1 MRALASFS
9 LQSAG
14 LAVRCRIP
22 ADMSSFVE
30 GGNLRRLD
38 VLVLT
43 RIVRAP
49 PARRRGFHGL
59 PVSAV
64 RLSCGRPPLTAPHDF
79 FSLSVSLYIAKM
91 VALPLEDHLPRR
103 IARPTHNETSVQARA
118 LDREVGHFRP
128 PPPPPPKVG
137 KRRQKTPCEPR
148 ERHPP
153 RRDGAENVSPKD
165 HLPARS
171 RAELQC

>member
-1 MRALASFS
+1 M
-9 LQSAG
+9 
-14 LAVRCRIP
+14 
-22 ADMSSFVE
+22 E

-43 RIVRAP
+43 RIVRTP
-49 PARRRGFHGL
+49 PVRRKGISRTSSLGSSFKNNLG
-59 PVSAV
+59 SAV
-64 RLSCGRPPLTAPHDF
+64 RSSCGRPPLTAPHDL

-91 VALPLEDHLPRR
+91 VVLPLKDHLPRR

-118 LDREVGHFRP
+118 LDREVGHFHP